1 MLLFIENWLSSEYSL
16 LKDANILV
24 NSWFGFRV
32 QTIIGLISE
41 YGLLKEANFP
51 VKMVWLQ
58 STTCSKRL
66 NIKQTNK
73 TLIED

>member
-1 MLLFIENWLSSEYSL
+1 MGSEYSL
-16 LKDANILV
+16 LKEANIPV
-24 NSWFGFRV
+24 NSWFGFGV

-51 VKMVWLQ
+51 GKMVWLQ
-58 STTCSKRL
+58 STACSKRL